1 MEAKLTKKEI
11 DAILK
16 RNQIEDNLL
25 PVVHQYCSPQ
35 LNIAEYEFIKSHSE
49 LLVRHYD
56 GTTDTLYG
64 LKLAPKFISRSSS
77 KNSILTPLQSC
88 N

>member
-56 GTTDTLYG
+56 GTTDSLHAVSNWRLNLFLVLRGTIQY
-64 LKLAPKFISRSSS
+64 
-77 KNSILTPLQSC
+77 
-88 N
+88 

>member
-1 MEAKLTKKEI
+1 METKLTKKDI

-35 LNIAEYEFIKSHSE
+35 LNIAEYDFLKSHTE
-49 LLVRHYD
+49 LLVSPY
-56 GTTDTLYG
+56 
-64 LKLAPKFISRSSS
+64 
-77 KNSILTPLQSC
+77 
-88 N
+88 